1 MGYFKKRVSAFGFAL
16 SGLAQAFKREAHL
29 KIHVVSAIVVV
40 FAGFYF
46 RISSME
52 WVMLLICITLVITF
66 ELINSA
72 LEKLC
77 DRLLPEQDMA
87 VKYIKDVSAGA
98 VLITCIFA
106 LIVALIIFIPYLL

>member
-1 MGYFKKRVSAFGFAL
+1 MDYFKHRFSAFGFAL
-16 SGLAQAFKREAHL
+16 SGLVQAFNKEAHL
-29 KIHVVSAIVVV
+29 KIHAVATILVV

-46 RISSME
+46 RVSNVE
-52 WVMLLICITLVITF
+52 WFMLLTCITLVITF
-66 ELINSA
+66 ELINSG

-77 DRLLPEQDMA
+77 DRLIPEQDES

-106 LIVALIIFIPYLL
+106 LIVGLMVFVPYLF